1 MVDEPKAKLIARDK
15 AMRHARD
22 QMLRIVSQHLIEIGF
37 TAARSDHFTRET
49 QNQIHHIG
57 FQKHTSGRDVRVMA
71 HITLKEFP
79 GTSITGPWNDLY
91 SRPDSPNGIRY
102 NFHWTTREVD
112 VKHCAAEYCRFID
125 DVLIEWFT
133 TQGPA

>member
-22 QMLRIVSQHLIEIGF
+22 QMLRIVSLHLTEIGF
-37 TAARSDHFTRET
+37 NAAEPGNFTRET
-49 QNQIHHIG
+49 ENHILHIG

-71 HITLKEFP
+71 HVTLKESTA
-79 GTSITGPWNDLY
+79 TSIAGPWNDAY

-102 NFHWTTREVD
+102 NFHWSTRDED
-112 VKHCAAEYCRFID
+112 VKRCAAEYCRFID
-125 DVLIEWFT
+125 DVLIDWFS
-133 TQGPA
+133 TQTPA

>member
-91 SRPDSPNGIRY
+91 SALIHRMESDTIFTGLPEKWTLNIVRPSTVGSS
-102 NFHWTTREVD
+102 TT
-112 VKHCAAEYCRFID
+112 Y
-125 DVLIEWFT
+125 
-133 TQGPA
+133 